1 MTTSALLSGAP
12 LLLPAPAKFGVC
24 RTCQKPLSRQNT
36 TGYCRGH
43 VSAFNLSKPE
53 VRERQR
59 AGIKHKHATDPAFL
73 NDLRRRARALG
84 EDPDIN
90 ARRTQHFKDA
100 RYWEK
105 GVIASSKP
113 EVRARAAKRASA
125 TRLAWCPPEYRDEYK
140 RLIRTKRIPAVEA
153 RKIILSTI
161 EADARRYRST
171 GVLPQAARAE
181 RAGA

>member
-1 MTTSALLSGAP
+1 MTTSAPLSGAP
-12 LLLPAPAKFGVC
+12 LMLPAPAKFGVC
-24 RTCQKPLSRQNT
+24 RTCHKPLSRQNT
-36 TGYCRGH
+36 TGYCRAH

-53 VRERQR
+53 VRARQR
-59 AGIKHKHATDPAFL
+59 AGIKRRHAVDPAFL
-73 NDLRRRARALG
+73 DALRRRARALG

-125 TRLAWCPPEYRDEYK
+125 TRLAWCPPEYRDEYR
-140 RLIRTKRIPAVEA
+140 RLIRSKRIPAAEA
-153 RKIILSTI
+153 RQIILSSVA
-161 EADARRYRST
+161 ADEERFANSQRRK
-171 GVLPQAARAE
+171 AKAE
-181 RAGA
+181 RARA